1 MLASQLET
9 LIDEQALQSQDPE
22 DRYLTTGVSWQQY
35 EALLVQLGD
44 RPGFRVSYLDGVLEI
59 VSPSLRHED
68 TKSRIGD
75 LLLIYFLETDTE
87 YYPKGSTTFWQQ
99 ERRGGTEADESYCI
113 GTDKALPDLAIEVI
127 VTSGGLNR
135 LEVYSRLQVPEV
147 WFWHHDGF
155 SLYHLREETSS
166 TFIQTYGFTCYS
178 QLSQI
183 TTSDFAGGRRGQLLD
198 KLDVAR
204 VLVRQQARAY
214 VLGQF
219 TRQRWRGPHTL
230 TELYEYGSADFH
242 VCHPGKTWTDSDCP
256 SSGSRRTRSGQRRL
270 VPPSHGTSIAPS
282 SHNT

>member
-44 RPGFRVSYLDGVLEI
+44 RPGFRVTYLEGVLEI

-75 LLLIYFLETDTE
+75 LLLVYFLETDTE
-87 YYPKGSTTFWQQ
+87 YYPKGSTTFRQQ
-99 ERRGGTEADESYCI
+99 EHRSGTEADESYCI
-113 GTDKALPDLAIEVI
+113 GTDKAVPDLAIEVV

-155 SLYHLREETSS
+155 SLYHLREETPS
-166 TFIQTYGFTCYS
+166 TFIQTYGYEE
-178 QLSQI
+178 I
-183 TTSDFAGGRRGQLLD
+183 THSELLPHLD
-198 KLDVAR
+198 VDLLAAYVRHPNPLAAAKEFRKSLQEKLD
-204 VLVRQQARAY
+204 QQHP
-214 VLGQF
+214 
-219 TRQRWRGPHTL
+219 TRP
-230 TELYEYGSADFH
+230 
-242 VCHPGKTWTDSDCP
+242 
-256 SSGSRRTRSGQRRL
+256 
-270 VPPSHGTSIAPS
+270 
-282 SHNT
+282 

>member
-9 LIDEQALQSQDPE
+9 LIDERALRSQDPE

-44 RPGFRVSYLDGVLEI
+44 RPGFRVTYLDGVLEI

-75 LLLIYFLETDTE
+75 LLLVYFLETDTE
-87 YYPKGSTTFWQQ
+87 YYPKGSTTFRQQ

-147 WFWHHDGF
+147 WFWHHDDF
-155 SLYHLREETSS
+155 SLYHLRRRHPPRSSRHMAMRRLSTANSCPTSMSTSS
-166 TFIQTYGFTCYS
+166 QPI
-178 QLSQI
+178 
-183 TTSDFAGGRRGQLLD
+183 
-198 KLDVAR
+198 
-204 VLVRQQARAY
+204 
-214 VLGQF
+214 
-219 TRQRWRGPHTL
+219 
-230 TELYEYGSADFH
+230 
-242 VCHPGKTWTDSDCP
+242 
-256 SSGSRRTRSGQRRL
+256 SGTPTPL
-270 VPPSHGTSIAPS
+270 
-282 SHNT
+282 